1 MSLSASE
8 QDALDSIKDR
18 LASSDPTLVARLT
31 IFARLASNEAMP
43 AREEIRASPRRD
55 VRYSPPKAGHTRRV
69 YQRLGLEQAAL
80 LLWLVTTVAL
90 IVVVL
95 VHNRAS
101 SQVTCTGPWATICA
115 HAASASSAPGPH

>member
-1 MSLSASE
+1 MSLSTWE

-55 VRYSPPKAGHTRRV
+55 VRHSPPEAGHTRRV
-69 YQRLGLEQAAL
+69 YQRLEQAAL
-80 LLWLVTTVAL
+80 LVWLVITVAL
-90 IVVVL
+90 IAVAL
-95 VHNRAS
+95 VYHRGG
-101 SQVTCTGPWATICA
+101 SQGTCTGSWATICA
-115 HAASASSAPGPH
+115 HAASASPAPGIP